1 MMTSLNDQKILEK
14 LDQIIKLLAFQ
25 IASEKSVTDGA
36 RSLKLAGLDNKTI
49 AEILNTSDAV
59 VRTLTTNLRKK
70 K

>member
-1 MMTSLNDQKILEK
+1 MTSLNDQKILEK